1 MISRLLAIALIIIL
15 SPIFIVCSLIILIN
29 DGFPILFMQKKLGK
43 NHEPFYQYKFR
54 TMKKNTPQKPT
65 ELFEKKDVEKYILK
79 FGHLMR
85 RFSIDEFPQLINII
99 KGDMKFIG
107 PRPCMSENEEVIK
120 TLRESK
126 NIHSLSPGITGWAQ
140 VNGRDLNSFEMKVE
154 LDEYYFKNRSVFL
167 DIKILFKTF
176 FVVLAPKNIKH

>member
-1 MISRLLAIALIIIL
+1 MISRLLAIALMIIL
-15 SPIFIVCSLIILIN
+15 LPIFIFCSLIILIN
-29 DGFPILFMQKKLGK
+29 DGFPIIFTQKKLGK

-65 ELFEKKDVEKYILK
+65 EFFSNKDVEKYILN
-79 FGHLMR
+79 FGHVMR
-85 RFSIDEFPQLINII
+85 RFSIDELPQLINII

-107 PRPCMSENEEVIK
+107 PRPCMSENEKVIK

-126 NIHSLSPGITGWAQ
+126 KIHSLTPGITGWAQ

-154 LDEYYFKNRSVFL
+154 FDEYYFKNRSVFL

-176 FVVLAPKNIKH
+176 FVVLFPKNIKH